1 LEKTPE
7 TRQKSNQRFQT
18 PQSKINTPTR
28 SYIITKMNKM
38 QNNLKKHMD
47 IVQVQM
53 ENFKQTVNAETINK
67 RDVKTAMQNVWN
79 VWSDMKYDLAEYLPR
94 GEIIIN

>member
-1 LEKTPE
+1 
-7 TRQKSNQRFQT
+7 
-18 PQSKINTPTR
+18 
-28 SYIITKMNKM
+28 MNEM

-53 ENFKQTVNAETINK
+53 ENFKQTVNVETINK

-79 VWSDMKYDLAEYLPR
+79 VWSDMKYNLAEYLPR
-94 GEIIIN
+94 EKLL